1 MFWCSSI
8 KQADAQSVK
17 NRLLY
22 HWNRLARGSRTLIF
36 RRRMRYSSFPR
47 RDNKDTR
54 DKRATR
60 LSRSEHDSQSLHD
73 VQHRSDRCM
82 HHCEIVRSLL
92 FINYYVKTL
101 SSNESSVTISISLSD
116 LYPWRSMERYQC
128 HWTVSHFHSNYSPC
142 SWLCCVK
149 FKINPIIRRILL
161 DLRLSS
167 FRLLFGTIQLFYFF
181 TIPLLFHAI
190 QLCIPWRNDF

>member
-1 MFWCSSI
+1 MLKIDCCIIEIDWP
-8 KQADAQSVK
+8 AAQE
-17 NRLLY
+17 R
-22 HWNRLARGSRTLIF
+22 W
-36 RRRMRYSSFPR
+36 SFVAVC
-47 RDNKDTR
+47 DI
-54 DKRATR
+54 
-60 LSRSEHDSQSLHD
+60 
-73 VQHRSDRCM
+73 HRSRGEITKIREIKERPGYPGASTIHNRYTMFNNVPIDVCTTN
-82 HHCEIVRSLL
+82 HCEIVRSLL

-167 FRLLFGTIQLFYFF
+167 FRLLFRTIQLFYFF